1 MPGGREQAGVGAASL
16 LVQDPTA
23 ICRVAT
29 QPRELIS
36 SPPFLRWH
44 PDSETVSL
52 ASLAPTYTVA
62 ELKKK

>member
-1 MPGGREQAGVGAASL
+1 MSQCRLAQFSL
-16 LVQDPTA
+16 LVHPTA

-29 QPRELIS
+29 QPRELIP

-44 PDSETVSL
+44 PFETVSL